1 MSSIDDGRFDGLY
14 LNVAQQS
21 RGIEPLLDSV
31 FSFLRRKTDFF
42 AGPPGSGPG
51 GTAVAIAKVQE
62 VVEKHA
68 KIYRQE
74 QEAKKTQQKQKQATK
89 QRPKDKEQ
97 DGKVSATTSGKE
109 EKSNTEPVP
118 SPGSSGGSANDND
131 VVEMGTDGGFD
142 ISDPSP
148 PSNPEI
154 LPLSY
159 SKPPDEK
166 SEYSSKATSTKKD
179 ESTTTDENP
188 AQSVKNMKDDSNKDV
203 HDNENET
210 DDGPPPVGNGATV
223 PDRYVWTQTLS
234 DVLVSIPV
242 PDGTRGRD
250 LNVKMGRTQLKV
262 TLRDPTTTSMKTLVD
277 APLCKPIICDDSFW
291 TVEDGNRLAIN
302 LQKLNQMEWWDC
314 VCTDDDVKVN
324 VRKIQPENSSLNDLD
339 GETRKTVE
347 KMMFDQRQ
355 KALGLPTS
363 DEQQKLDILEN
374 FKKLHPEMDF
384 SNAKIT

>member
-1 MSSIDDGRFDGLY
+1 MDDERFDGLY

-42 AGPPGSGPG
+42 SGPPGSEPNEGLEI
-51 GTAVAIAKVQE
+51 AISKVDE
-62 VVEKHA
+62 VVRKHA
-68 KIYRQE
+68 NIYRKE
-74 QEAKKTQQKQKQATK
+74 QEAKLKQQKQKQTKKKNEKLAANPTKKDQTVEAPGPAAAATEEREAGK
-89 QRPKDKEQ
+89 ATDD
-97 DGKVSATTSGKE
+97 DGI
-109 EKSNTEPVP
+109 
-118 SPGSSGGSANDND
+118 
-131 VVEMGTDGGFD
+131 VEMGTDGGFD

-148 PSNPEI
+148 PNKPEI
-154 LPLSY
+154 LPLSA
-159 SKPPDEK
+159 
-166 SEYSSKATSTKKD
+166 SEGKKETRQSTTEKD
-179 ESTTTDENP
+179 ESPTATTD
-188 AQSVKNMKDDSNKDV
+188 ASKDQSAKGDKGEEVDG
-203 HDNENET
+203 DNAE
-210 DDGPPPVGNGATV
+210 DDGPPPVGNGAITS
-223 PDRYVWTQTLS
+223 RYVWTQTLS
-234 DVLVSIPV
+234 EVTVNIPV

-262 TLRDPTTTSMKTLVD
+262 TIRDKQSSSMKTLVD
-277 APLCKPIICDDSFW
+277 NSPLCKPIICDDSFW
-291 TVEDGNRLAIN
+291 TVEDGSRLVIN

-324 VRKIQPENSSLNDLD
+324 VRKIQPENSSLSDLD

-374 FKKLHPEMDF
+374 FKKQHPEMDF